1 MHSLIIPNLPCQ
13 ISPMEVAIESSWK
26 QELNDEFEKPYFKQ
40 IVHFLK
46 EEKKAGKVIY
56 PPGKQIFNAF
66 EYTPF
71 DKVKVVII
79 GQDPY
84 HNPGQ
89 AHGLS
94 FSVPDGVAP
103 PPSLVNIFKELRDD
117 LEIPIPNT
125 GNLEKW
131 AKQGVLLLNAS
142 LTVVASTPMSHSGI
156 GWHIFTD
163 EVIKHIS
170 NDKSNV
176 VFLLWGKFAQNKEA
190 LIDTAKHKV
199 LKAAHPS
206 PLSAY
211 NGFFGCRH
219 FSKANAWL
227 REAGEKPVDWSV
239 G

>member
-1 MHSLIIPNLPCQ
+1 
-13 ISPMEVAIESSWK
+13 MEVAIESSWK

>member
-1 MHSLIIPNLPCQ
+1 
-13 ISPMEVAIESSWK
+13 MEVSIEQSWK
-26 QELNDEFEKPYFKQ
+26 EELKEEFTKPYFEK

-56 PPGKQIFNAF
+56 PPGKLIFNAF
-66 EYTPF
+66 ECTPF
-71 DKVKVVII
+71 SKVKVVII

-89 AHGLS
+89 AHGLC
-94 FSVPDGVAP
+94 FSVAGGVPP
-103 PPSLVNIFKELRDD
+103 PPSLVNIFKEINTD
-117 LEIPIPNT
+117 LDIPVSRS

-142 LTVVASTPMSHSGI
+142 LTVEANKPMSHSQI

-170 NDKSNV
+170 RDKEHV
-176 VFLLWGKFAQNKEA
+176 VFLLWGKFAQNKEI
-190 LIDTAKHKV
+190 LIDPTKHKI

-211 NGFFGCRH
+211 NGFFGCQH
-219 FSKANAWL
+219 FSKTNNWL
-227 REAGEKPVDWSV
+227 REKGEKPIDWS
-239 G
+239 

>member
-1 MHSLIIPNLPCQ
+1 MDVQ
-13 ISPMEVAIESSWK
+13 IEPSWK
-26 QELNDEFEKPYFKQ
+26 EELKSEFSKPYFTQ

-56 PPGKQIFNAF
+56 PPGKLIFNAF
-66 EYTPF
+66 DCTPF
-71 DKVKVVII
+71 NKVKVVII

-84 HNPGQ
+84 HNAGQ

-117 LEIPIPNT
+117 LDIPIPHT

-142 LTVVASTPMSHSGI
+142 LTVEANTPMSHSQL
-156 GWHIFTD
+156 GWHHFTD

-170 NDKSNV
+170 SDKDNV
-176 VFLLWGKFAQNKEA
+176 VFMLWGKFAQNKEA
-190 LIDTAKHKV
+190 LIDTSKHKV

-206 PLSAY
+206 PFSAH
-211 NGFFGCRH
+211 NGFFGCGH
-219 FSKANAWL
+219 FSKTNNWL
-227 REAGEKPVDWSV
+227 KEQGEKPIDWSLSA
-239 G
+239 